1 MSVSGNAHVIPSLP
15 DMVFTG
21 LIDIIAARGWTVRG
35 ARWGSIGL
43 PVEASSFN
51 SHLGVLSRAG
61 WRLFACDWRSHVPRH
76 G

>member
-1 MSVSGNAHVIPSLP
+1 M
-15 DMVFTG
+15 
-21 LIDIIAARGWTVRG
+21 VRG

-43 PVEASSFN
+43 LVEASSFS

-61 WRLFACDWRSHVPRH
+61 GGCLRVTGAAMYLGMASSKWSRGRSLHR